1 VKRPLLSILII
12 ILLQGCNALAP
23 EKEILSAFEKI
34 AKYESEL
41 NEQQTALVKLEQQQ
55 TKLYNKIM
63 SLGMKEFPK
72 VTQLSQDALQII
84 EKRKQ
89 RIQKEN
95 ERIQLAKKQL
105 KIVEENVSHLH
116 DEKMKQNAVRLTK
129 IIEKRYVAYDEL
141 YDHYHKALIL
151 EKQLYYLFQNQ
162 YVTLEQLQDQISKIN
177 TAYKEIMNANDRFND
192 YTEQYNKEKKRLY
205 NELT

>member
-1 VKRPLLSILII
+1 
-12 ILLQGCNALAP
+12 
-23 EKEILSAFEKI
+23 
-34 AKYESEL
+34 
-41 NEQQTALVKLEQQQ
+41 
-55 TKLYNKIM
+55 
-63 SLGMKEFPK
+63 MKEFPK

>member
-1 VKRPLLSILII
+1 VKRSLLLILII

-23 EKEILSAFEKI
+23 ENEILSAFEKI
-34 AKYESEL
+34 AKYENES
-41 NEQQTALVKLEQQQ
+41 NEQQTSLVALEQQQ

-63 SLGMKEFPK
+63 SLGMKQFPK

-95 ERIQLAKKQL
+95 ENIQLAKKQL
-105 KIVEENVSHLH
+105 KIVKENVSHLH
-116 DEKMKQNAVRLTK
+116 DEKLKQSTVRLTK
-129 IIEKRYVAYDEL
+129 IVEKRYVAYDEL

-151 EKQLYYLFQNQ
+151 EKQLYHLFQNQ
-162 YVTLEQLQDQISKIN
+162 HVTLEQLQEQIDKIN
-177 TAYKEIMNANDRFND
+177 AVYKEIMNDNNRFND